1 MLSNLRELHDGKKK
15 CVKLQYPSNPSLTA
29 SCFCELFKV
38 LSWAELQ
45 CHDSETA
52 DPQQPAKFT
61 LGHEHFPPDPSLEF
75 VLLLF
80 FGQLLMTRWCCLV
93 IARLLDESPLPGS
106 KCELTCHLSSERPD
120 VALEQMNGD
129 FDFSSSFNT
138 KVHFAVYE
146 GKVLK
151 ILMHFNTVLDGNEP

>member
-1 MLSNLRELHDGKKK
+1 MEKKK
-15 CVKLQYPSNPSLTA
+15 KVKLQFCSNPRLTA
-29 SCFCELFKV
+29 SCFCEFFKV

-52 DPQQPAKFT
+52 DPQQPEKFT
-61 LGHEHFPPDPSLEF
+61 LGQEHFPLDPSFEF
-75 VLLLF
+75 VLFLF
-80 FGQLLMTRWCCLV
+80 FGQLLMTRWYCLV
-93 IARLLDESPLPGS
+93 IARLLDGLPLPGN
-106 KCELTCHLSSERPD
+106 KCQLTCHLSSKKPD
-120 VALEQMNGD
+120 TALEQMSGD

-151 ILMHFNTVLDGNEP
+151 ILMHFNTVFDANEP